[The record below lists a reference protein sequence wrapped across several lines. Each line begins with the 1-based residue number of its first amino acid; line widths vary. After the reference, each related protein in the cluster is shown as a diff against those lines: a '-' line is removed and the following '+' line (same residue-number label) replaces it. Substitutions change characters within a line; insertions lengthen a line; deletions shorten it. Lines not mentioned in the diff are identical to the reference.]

1 MAFSRPRFDIA
12 NIVRQHRRALEAR
25 QPLNRL
31 QRRVLTAIGLC
42 RTAALGGHV
51 EVCEQGD
58 FERFVYHSCRNRHC
72 MKCQALAQEH
82 WIAARSER
90 LLDLG
95 HFHLVFTL
103 PAELRFLAKWYPAE
117 VYGAMFHAV
126 TDTLLALGRT
136 RLKATLGLTLVLHT
150 WTREL
155 GFHPHLHVLA
165 TAGGLALDGSGFVHS
180 RKDFLFPVAM
190 LGVVFPFHS
199 RVQCYHAGL
208 SRRNRDQ
215 AEFVFRRGKAR
226 IMVAT
231 IAFGMGID
239 KDDVRFVAHCGP
251 PTAIGDYVQEVGRA
265 GRDGSEAEC
274 LLLHSTQD
282 WKIWRKRFQA
292 DEGAA
297 SKVSKRHQR
306 PLSSGQEKAR
316 ARNLKRHLDELERF
330 EALVD
335 GACLHQAIAKHYDED
350 IDPCEQ
356 HCCKCQNPTDHRKAW
371 HAKHAAQVE
380 PPREAMRLS
389 QEEDWE
395 PVPASELLDEAASD
409 PTYGVALF
417 EPDPEWPFPGL
428 SPDPMDEMA
437 PLDPTEA
444 VEEFLKSAHGHPQ
457 VE

>member
-190 LGVVFPFHS
+190 LGVVFRAKMLHELGLLQTRVAFPNLPADLYAARMAAIARKPWVVYAKKPFRRSLRVVHYLARYTHRVGISNS
-199 RVQCYHAGL
+199 RILDATGDQVTFATKQGKTATIHPVEFLHRLVQHVLPPGFHKIRHAGL
-208 SRRNRDQ
+208 YGS
-215 AEFVFRRGKAR
+215 
-226 IMVAT
+226 
-231 IAFGMGID
+231 
-239 KDDVRFVAHCGP
+239 VRTG
-251 PTAIGDYVQEVGRA
+251 G
-265 GRDGSEAEC
+265 
-274 LLLHSTQD
+274 LL
-282 WKIWRKRFQA
+282 
-292 DEGAA
+292 
-297 SKVSKRHQR
+297 
-306 PLSSGQEKAR
+306 AR
-316 ARNLKRHLDELERF
+316 ARTFVRAYRRPKKAKDQLQRLERGTRTCPVCGG
-330 EALVD
+330 E
-335 GACLHQAIAKHYDED
+335 LHRM
-350 IDPCEQ
+350 PL
-356 HCCKCQNPTDHRKAW
+356 
-371 HAKHAAQVE
+371 
-380 PPREAMRLS
+380 PPSSRA
-389 QEEDWE
+389 
-395 PVPASELLDEAASD
+395 PPPAT
-409 PTYGVALF
+409 P
-417 EPDPEWPFPGL
+417 
-428 SPDPMDEMA
+428 
-437 PLDPTEA
+437 
-444 VEEFLKSAHGHPQ
+444 
-457 VE
+457 